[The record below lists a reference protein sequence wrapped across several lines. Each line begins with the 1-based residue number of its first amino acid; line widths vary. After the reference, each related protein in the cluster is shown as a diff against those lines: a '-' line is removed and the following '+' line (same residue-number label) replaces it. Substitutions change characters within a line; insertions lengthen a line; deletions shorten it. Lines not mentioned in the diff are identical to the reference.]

1 MIYRNAMEL
10 RSTANILKY
19 YNNAPDKDDI
29 IKLKNNAL
37 FLPVVPQAMLPVPS
51 MSSIASQSTN
61 VQ

>member
-1 MIYRNAMEL
+1 MEL

-19 YNNAPDKDDI
+19 YNNAPDKDEI
-29 IKLKNNAL
+29 IKLKNNVL
-37 FLPVVPQAMLPVPS
+37 FLPVVPKAMLPVPS

>member
-1 MIYRNAMEL
+1 MEL

-19 YNNAPDKDDI
+19 YNNAPDKDEI